1 MKTEEEIIDTLTPK
15 VDIKPSESLK
25 NNVIE
30 RILSSLEDKTN
41 NDPFELIP
49 KIKSKLKGVTINAI
63 GKNKTRT
70 RDESNQKFI
79 DVCSDASCCRLR

>member
-25 NNVIE
+25 NNVVE

-41 NDPFELIP
+41 NDPFGLI
-49 KIKSKLKGVTINAI
+49 SE
-63 GKNKTRT
+63 NK
-70 RDESNQKFI
+70 K
-79 DVCSDASCCRLR
+79 

>member
-30 RILSSLEDKTN
+30 RVLSSLEDKTN
-41 NDPFELIP
+41 NDSFGLI
-49 KIKSKLKGVTINAI
+49 SKNLENLGG
-63 GKNKTRT
+63 GKFVG
-70 RDESNQKFI
+70 KFI
-79 DVCSDASCCRLR
+79 NERYE